1 MKQKYKEYLRLNKN
15 ILLAFAASI
24 TISAIAADYF
34 SDQYDYLNT
43 TLTLA
48 VDYGVFFSTFGIL
61 FYIDNRKKYRAETGE
76 LKKSLLKSDLIK
88 IITSLGIGE
97 VVYTIVRWS
106 LQYYL
111 LQIEYDAYLA
121 SIISQMISTVVYMI
135 VLNLSVKI
143 TRLYKQLPRFQ
154 EKLLF

>member
-1 MKQKYKEYLRLNKN
+1 MKQKYREYLRLNKN

-24 TISAIAADYF
+24 IISAIVADYL
-34 SDQYDYLNT
+34 SDQQDYLNS
-43 TLTLA
+43 TLTL
-48 VDYGVFFSTFGIL
+48 VDDYCVFFSTFVIL
-61 FYIDNRKKYRAETGE
+61 FYIDNRKKYRTENGE

-121 SIISQMISTVVYMI
+121 SIVSQMISTIVYMI
-135 VLNLSVKI
+135 VLNLSVKMS
-143 TRLYKQLPRFQ
+143 RLYKDDT
-154 EKLLF
+154 

>member
-24 TISAIAADYF
+24 IISAIAADYF

-43 TLTLA
+43 TLTLV
-48 VDYGVFFSTFGIL
+48 VDYVVFFSTFGIL
-61 FYIDNRKKYRAETGE
+61 FYIDNRRKYRTETGQ
-76 LKKSLLKSDLIK
+76 LKKSLLKSDLVK

-97 VVYTIVRWS
+97 VVYTIVRWA

-111 LQIEYDAYLA
+111 LQIDYDAYLA
-121 SIISQMISTVVYMI
+121 SIVSQLISTIVYLA

-143 TRLYKQLPRFQ
+143 TKLYKD
-154 EKLLF
+154 E

>member
-24 TISAIAADYF
+24 IISAIAADYF

-43 TLTLA
+43 TLTLV

-61 FYIDNRKKYRAETGE
+61 FYIDNRRKYRTETGQ
-76 LKKSLLKSDLIK
+76 LKKSLLKSDLVK

-97 VVYTIVRWS
+97 VVYTIVRWV

-111 LQIEYDAYLA
+111 LQIDYDAYLA
-121 SIISQMISTVVYMI
+121 SIVSQLISTIVYLA
-135 VLNLSVKI
+135 VLNLSVKM
-143 TRLYKQLPRFQ
+143 TKLYKD
-154 EKLLF
+154 E

>member
-1 MKQKYKEYLRLNKN
+1 MNQKYKEYLRLNKN

-48 VDYGVFFSTFGIL
+48 VDYGVFFLTFGIL
-61 FYIDNRKKYRAETGE
+61 FYIDNRKKYRTETGE
-76 LKKSLLKSDLIK
+76 LKKSVLKSDLIK
-88 IITSLGIGE
+88 IITSLGIAE

-111 LQIEYDAYLA
+111 LQIDYDAYLA
-121 SIISQMISTVVYMI
+121 SIISQLISTVVYLI
-135 VLNLSVKI
+135 VINLSVKI
-143 TRLYKQLPRFQ
+143 SRLYKDDT
-154 EKLLF
+154 

>member
-135 VLNLSVKI
+135 VLNLSVKMAK
-143 TRLYKQLPRFQ
+143 LYKDDA
-154 EKLLF
+154 

>member
-1 MKQKYKEYLRLNKN
+1 MNQKYKEYLRLNKN

-34 SDQYDYLNT
+34 SDQYDYFNT
-43 TLTLA
+43 TITLA

-88 IITSLGIGE
+88 IITSLGIAE

-111 LQIEYDAYLA
+111 LQIDYDAYLA
-121 SIISQMISTVVYMI
+121 SIISQLISTVVYLI
-135 VLNLSVKI
+135 VINLSVKI
-143 TRLYKQLPRFQ
+143 SRLYKDDT
-154 EKLLF
+154 

>member
-61 FYIDNRKKYRAETGE
+61 FYIDNRKKYRSETGE
-76 LKKSLLKSDLIK
+76 LKKSLLKSDLVK

-106 LQYYL
+106 LQYYFL
-111 LQIEYDAYLA
+111 LIDYEPYMA
-121 SIISQMISTVVYMI
+121 SIVSQLISTIVYMI
-135 VLNLSVKI
+135 TLNLSVKF
-143 TRLYKQLPRFQ
+143 TRL
-154 EKLLF
+154 

>member
-24 TISAIAADYF
+24 IISAIAADYF

-43 TLTLA
+43 TLTLV

-61 FYIDNRKKYRAETGE
+61 FYIDNRRKYRTEAGQ
-76 LKKSLLKSDLIK
+76 LKKSLLKSDLVK

-97 VVYTIVRWS
+97 VVYTIVRWI

-111 LQIEYDAYLA
+111 LQIDYDAYLA
-121 SIISQMISTVVYMI
+121 SIVSQLISTIVYLA

-143 TRLYKQLPRFQ
+143 TKLYKD
-154 EKLLF
+154 E

>member
-1 MKQKYKEYLRLNKN
+1 MNYCNTFISKVKN
-15 ILLAFAASI
+15 IL
-24 TISAIAADYF
+24 
-34 SDQYDYLNT
+34 
-43 TLTLA
+43 
-48 VDYGVFFSTFGIL
+48 
-61 FYIDNRKKYRAETGE
+61 NRHLL
-76 LKKSLLKSDLIK
+76 LKKGERILVCVSGGVDSVVLLYVLNSLKSDLIK

-135 VLNLSVKI
+135 VLNLSVKMS
-143 TRLYKQLPRFQ
+143 RLYKDDT
-154 EKLLF
+154 

>member
-34 SDQYDYLNT
+34 SDQYAYLNT
-43 TLTLA
+43 TLTLV
-48 VDYGVFFSTFGIL
+48 VDYVVFFSTFGIL
-61 FYIDNRKKYRAETGE
+61 FYIDNRRKYRTETGQ
-76 LKKSLLKSDLIK
+76 LKKSLLKSDLVK

-97 VVYTIVRWS
+97 VVYTIVRWV

-111 LQIEYDAYLA
+111 LQINYDAYLA
-121 SIISQMISTVVYMI
+121 SIVSQLISTIVYLA

-143 TRLYKQLPRFQ
+143 TKLYKD
-154 EKLLF
+154 E

>member
-1 MKQKYKEYLRLNKN
+1 MNQKYKEYLRLNKN

-34 SDQYDYLNT
+34 SGQYDYLNT

-48 VDYGVFFSTFGIL
+48 VDYGVFFLTFGIL
-61 FYIDNRKKYRAETGE
+61 FYIDNRKKYRTETGE

-88 IITSLGIGE
+88 IITSLGIAE

-111 LQIEYDAYLA
+111 LQIDYDAYLA
-121 SIISQMISTVVYMI
+121 SIISQLISTVVYLI
-135 VLNLSVKI
+135 VINLSVKI
-143 TRLYKQLPRFQ
+143 SRLYKDDT
-154 EKLLF
+154 

>member
-24 TISAIAADYF
+24 IISAIAADYF

-43 TLTLA
+43 TLTLV

-61 FYIDNRKKYRAETGE
+61 FYIDNRKKYRTETGQ

-97 VVYTIVRWS
+97 VVYTIIRWV

-111 LQIEYDAYLA
+111 LQIDYDAYLA
-121 SIISQMISTVVYMI
+121 SIVSQLISTIVYLA

-143 TRLYKQLPRFQ
+143 TKLYKD
-154 EKLLF
+154 E

>member
-1 MKQKYKEYLRLNKN
+1 M
-15 ILLAFAASI
+15 AFAASI
-24 TISAIAADYF
+24 IISAVVADYL
-34 SDQYDYLNT
+34 SDQQDYLNS
-43 TLTLA
+43 TLTLVA
-48 VDYGVFFSTFGIL
+48 DYCVFFSIFGIL
-61 FYIDNRKKYRAETGE
+61 FYIDNRKKYRTETGE

-97 VVYTIVRWS
+97 VVYTIVRWG

-135 VLNLSVKI
+135 VLNLSVKM
-143 TRLYKQLPRFQ
+143 TRLYKDDT
-154 EKLLF
+154 

>member
-24 TISAIAADYF
+24 IISAIAADYF
-34 SDQYDYLNT
+34 SNQYDYLNT
-43 TLTLA
+43 TLTLV
-48 VDYGVFFSTFGIL
+48 VDYVVFFSTFGIL
-61 FYIDNRKKYRAETGE
+61 FYIDNRRKYRTETGQ
-76 LKKSLLKSDLIK
+76 LKKSLLKSDLVK

-97 VVYTIVRWS
+97 VVYTIVRWV

-111 LQIEYDAYLA
+111 LQINYDAYLA
-121 SIISQMISTVVYMI
+121 SIVSQLISTIVYLA

-143 TRLYKQLPRFQ
+143 TKLYKD
-154 EKLLF
+154 E

>member
-43 TLTLA
+43 TLTLV

-61 FYIDNRKKYRAETGE
+61 FYIDNRRKYRTETGQ
-76 LKKSLLKSDLIK
+76 LKKSLLKSDLVK

-97 VVYTIVRWS
+97 VVYTIVRWV

-111 LQIEYDAYLA
+111 LQINYDAYLA
-121 SIISQMISTVVYMI
+121 SIVSQLISTIVNLA

-143 TRLYKQLPRFQ
+143 TKLYKD
-154 EKLLF
+154 E

>member
-1 MKQKYKEYLRLNKN
+1 MKQKYREYLRLNKN

-24 TISAIAADYF
+24 IISAVVADYL
-34 SDQYDYLNT
+34 SAQQDYLNS
-43 TLTLA
+43 TLTLVA
-48 VDYGVFFSTFGIL
+48 DYCVFFSIFGIL
-61 FYIDNRKKYRAETGE
+61 FYIDNRKKYRTETGE

-97 VVYTIVRWS
+97 VVYTIVRWG

-135 VLNLSVKI
+135 VLNLSVKMS
-143 TRLYKQLPRFQ
+143 RLYKDDT
-154 EKLLF
+154 

>member
-1 MKQKYKEYLRLNKN
+1 MKQKYREYLRLNKN

-24 TISAIAADYF
+24 IISAVVADYL
-34 SDQYDYLNT
+34 SAQQDYLNS
-43 TLTLA
+43 TLTLVA
-48 VDYGVFFSTFGIL
+48 DYCVFFSIFGIL
-61 FYIDNRKKYRAETGE
+61 FYIDNRKKYRTENGE

-106 LQYYL
+106 SQYYL

-121 SIISQMISTVVYMI
+121 SIISQMISTVIYMI
-135 VLNLSVKI
+135 VLNLSVKMS
-143 TRLYKQLPRFQ
+143 RLYKDDT
-154 EKLLF
+154 

>member
-24 TISAIAADYF
+24 IISAIAADYF
-34 SDQYDYLNT
+34 SDQYNYLNT
-43 TLTLA
+43 TLTLV

-61 FYIDNRKKYRAETGE
+61 FYIDNRRKYRTETGQ
-76 LKKSLLKSDLIK
+76 LKKSLLKSDLVK

-97 VVYTIVRWS
+97 VVYTIVRWV

-111 LQIEYDAYLA
+111 LQIDYDAYLA
-121 SIISQMISTVVYMI
+121 SIVSQLISTIVYLA

-143 TRLYKQLPRFQ
+143 TKLYKD
-154 EKLLF
+154 E

>member
-15 ILLAFAASI
+15 ILLAVAASI
-24 TISAIAADYF
+24 IISAIAADYF

-43 TLTLA
+43 TLTLV

-61 FYIDNRKKYRAETGE
+61 FYIDNRRKYRTETGQ
-76 LKKSLLKSDLIK
+76 LKKSLLKSDLVK

-97 VVYTIVRWS
+97 VVYTIVRWV

-111 LQIEYDAYLA
+111 LQIDYDAYLA
-121 SIISQMISTVVYMI
+121 SIVSQLISTIVYLT

-143 TRLYKQLPRFQ
+143 TKLYKD
-154 EKLLF
+154 E

>member
-24 TISAIAADYF
+24 IISAIAADYF
-34 SDQYDYLNT
+34 SDQYAYLNT
-43 TLTLA
+43 TLTLV
-48 VDYGVFFSTFGIL
+48 VDYMVFFSTFGIL
-61 FYIDNRKKYRAETGE
+61 FYIDNRRKYRTETGQ
-76 LKKSLLKSDLIK
+76 LKKSLLKSDLVK

-97 VVYTIVRWS
+97 VVYTIVRWV

-111 LQIEYDAYLA
+111 LQINYDAYLA
-121 SIISQMISTVVYMI
+121 SIVSQLISTIVYLA

-143 TRLYKQLPRFQ
+143 TKLYKD
-154 EKLLF
+154 E

>member
-24 TISAIAADYF
+24 IISAIAADYF

-43 TLTLA
+43 TLTLV
-48 VDYGVFFSTFGIL
+48 VDYVVFFSTFGIL
-61 FYIDNRKKYRAETGE
+61 FYIDNRRKYRTETGQ
-76 LKKSLLKSDLIK
+76 LKKSLLKSDLVK

-97 VVYTIVRWS
+97 VVYTIVRWV

-111 LQIEYDAYLA
+111 LQIDYDAYLA
-121 SIISQMISTVVYMI
+121 SIVSQLISTIVYLT

-143 TRLYKQLPRFQ
+143 TKLYKD
-154 EKLLF
+154 E

>member
-1 MKQKYKEYLRLNKN
+1 MNQKYKEYLRLNKN

-43 TLTLA
+43 TVTLA
-48 VDYGVFFSTFGIL
+48 VDYGMFFLTFGIL
-61 FYIDNRKKYRAETGE
+61 FYIDNRKKYRTETGE

-88 IITSLGIGE
+88 IITSLGIAE

-111 LQIEYDAYLA
+111 LQIDYDAYLA
-121 SIISQMISTVVYMI
+121 SIISQLISTVVYLI
-135 VLNLSVKI
+135 VINLSVKI
-143 TRLYKQLPRFQ
+143 SRLYKDDT
-154 EKLLF
+154 